1 MSCNQNPDIWSLY
14 NSFEEEET
22 ISSNNNNDNNNNNN
36 NNNNNYDE
44 KTFEQKN
51 KSNIRDVID
60 ENEQEKC
67 VNCNVFSDFKI
78 EDGYKWCSECGEN
91 NGIYID
97 ISPEWR
103 YYGSEDS
110 KSNDPTRCGMPVN
123 NLLYNMSC
131 GTMISSRGNSQEVKR
146 LRTIHKYITSNYND
160 RAILSIFENLNII
173 GLNNNI
179 NPMIIEDAKKI
190 YKDIRDIKICRGIN
204 RDALVATC
212 LMTSLN
218 INNVSRSQKEIAEI
232 FNINQTHITQARK
245 KLLELNNY
253 IKKDLVYNINI
264 TTSENFIPRFC
275 SSLNIEENYI
285 ILMKLISKKVE
296 KLPDISEN
304 TPPAIASGIIYLICY
319 LCKLNITKKHISN
332 ICKISEVTINKCFK
346 KLLIFVDLLFSDSL
360 KKKFNINYT
369 IKIK

>member
-1 MSCNQNPDIWSLY
+1 MSCNINPDIWSLY
-14 NSFEEEET
+14 NSFNE
-22 ISSNNNNDNNNNNN
+22 NNLDNLDNL
-36 NNNNNYDE
+36 NNNYLDNLDNLNNNYKSE
-44 KTFEQKN
+44 ENTIINKN
-51 KSNIRDVID
+51 D
-60 ENEQEKC
+60 QEKC
-67 VNCNVFSDFKI
+67 INCNIFSDFKI
-78 EDGYKWCSECGEN
+78 EDGYKWCSDCGEN

-97 ISPEWR
+97 TTPEWR

-110 KSNDPTRCGMPVN
+110 KSSDPTRCGMPVN

-131 GTMISSRGNSQEVKR
+131 GTMISSRGNSLEVKR

-160 RAILSIFENLNII
+160 RAILSIFENLNIV

-179 NPMIIEDAKKI
+179 NSMIVEDAKKI

-232 FNINQTHITQARK
+232 FDINQTHITQARK

-253 IKKDLVYNINI
+253 IKNDLVYNINI
-264 TTSENFIPRFC
+264 TTPENFIPRFC
-275 SSLNIEENYI
+275 SSLNIEDKYI
-285 ILMKLISKKVE
+285 SLMKLICKKVQ

-319 LCKLNITKKHISN
+319 LCKLSVTKKNISD

-360 KKKFNINYT
+360 KQKFNINYT